1 MKNKAMLLLK
11 AGLVIVGVIL
21 MDLLFFQLSYLSVTL
36 TLLLS
41 FVLIIL
47 YKNNHALLTLSSASD
62 VEGRNGLNVNNNE
75 KEIKITLTKIVSLLS
90 QQIAIVDTEVDRASI
105 LIQEA
110 TTGIADSFKSLKSLT
125 DEQQVMLN
133 VAIGNHRGAVDE
145 NGTTI
150 ESFVHD
156 SSETLD
162 DFLQV
167 IMTTS
172 KQSLAAVSFSDEM
185 SKQLDGIFSLLGQVE
200 SLASQTNLLALNA
213 AIEAARAGD
222 AGRGFAVVAN
232 EVRALSVNSTEL
244 NDNIREEISLAQIII
259 EKLRNSVQV
268 MASADMT
275 ATLEAKSRVSLMV
288 EHVGESSSQTNAIV
302 EELAGLSPKIA
313 ETVATGIRSLQF
325 EDLTC
330 QALAT
335 LKNNTE
341 TITALN
347 QVLMEFEINNS
358 NTPQALQ
365 KLQHQC
371 QSLIEQSQHQNE
383 QRSVSQSSMDE
394 GVVELF

>member
-1 MKNKAMLLLK
+1 
-11 AGLVIVGVIL
+11 
-21 MDLLFFQLSYLSVTL
+21 
-36 TLLLS
+36 
-41 FVLIIL
+41 
-47 YKNNHALLTLSSASD
+47 
-62 VEGRNGLNVNNNE
+62 
-75 KEIKITLTKIVSLLS
+75 
-90 QQIAIVDTEVDRASI
+90 
-105 LIQEA
+105 
-110 TTGIADSFKSLKSLT
+110 
-125 DEQQVMLN
+125 
-133 VAIGNHRGAVDE
+133 
-145 NGTTI
+145 
-150 ESFVHD
+150 
-156 SSETLD
+156 
-162 DFLQV
+162 
-167 IMTTS
+167 
-172 KQSLAAVSFSDEM
+172 VSFSDEM

-232 EVRALSVNSTEL
+232 EVRALSVNSTKL

>member
-11 AGLVIVGVIL
+11 TGLVIVGVIL

-133 VAIGNHRGAVDE
+133 AAIGNHRGAVDE

-172 KQSLAAVSFSDEM
+172 KQSL
-185 SKQLDGIFSLLGQVE
+185 
-200 SLASQTNLLALNA
+200 
-213 AIEAARAGD
+213 
-222 AGRGFAVVAN
+222 
-232 EVRALSVNSTEL
+232 
-244 NDNIREEISLAQIII
+244 
-259 EKLRNSVQV
+259 
-268 MASADMT
+268 
-275 ATLEAKSRVSLMV
+275 
-288 EHVGESSSQTNAIV
+288 
-302 EELAGLSPKIA
+302 
-313 ETVATGIRSLQF
+313 
-325 EDLTC
+325 
-330 QALAT
+330 
-335 LKNNTE
+335 
-341 TITALN
+341 
-347 QVLMEFEINNS
+347 
-358 NTPQALQ
+358 
-365 KLQHQC
+365 
-371 QSLIEQSQHQNE
+371 
-383 QRSVSQSSMDE
+383 
-394 GVVELF
+394 